1 VDGWYKLEGEDWSP
15 TFTAMVEKNYRVVI
29 PSVIRKLLNLK
40 EYDVLEVKVKRVR
53 SGKILRG

>member
-1 VDGWYKLEGEDWSP
+1 MEGEDWSP

-40 EYDVLEVKVKRVR
+40 EYDVLEVKVKRVK

>member
-1 VDGWYKLEGEDWSP
+1 MENEEWSP

-40 EYDVLEVKVKRVR
+40 EYDVLEVKVKRVK

>member
-1 VDGWYKLEGEDWSP
+1 VDGWYKLENEEWSP

-40 EYDVLEVKVKRVR
+40 EYDVLEVKVKRVK